1 MTTVTVK
8 ASKEYPVYIEKG
20 ILAHAGEYIRLHTAA
35 KRIMLVSDSRVADLY
50 AETVKKSIE
59 EAGYTVSLF
68 VFPEGEKSKDRNTLF
83 DLLEFAANEELDRDD
98 CFVALGGGVTG
109 DLSGLAASLYMR
121 GIDYIQIPTT
131 LLAAVDSSVGGKTAI
146 DLDAGKNLCGSFWQP
161 SCVICDPDVLKTL
174 ESSVFADGMAEV
186 IKYGVICSPE
196 IFAKVKDKPD
206 FDDIADIIAACVAT
220 KADVV
225 ADDEFDRGRRA
236 LLNLGHTFGHAIEKC
251 SSFVVSHGSAVA
263 VGMLMAARVSAGLG
277 FCNESCIN
285 QIENSLLKNLLPVS
299 SSYAAKELAKAALSD
314 KKKSGNTIAF
324 VLPRSIGEAF
334 IHKVHAEELEKI
346 FEIGLGK

>member
-20 ILAHAGEYIRLHTAA
+20 ILARAGEYIRLHSTA
-35 KRIMLVSDSRVADLY
+35 KRIMLVSDSRVAELY

-59 EAGYTVSLF
+59 EAGYSVSLF
-68 VFPEGEKSKDRNTLF
+68 VFPEGEKSKNRNTLF
-83 DLLEFAANEELDRDD
+83 DLLEFAADEGLDRNDS
-98 CFVALGGGVTG
+98 FVALGGGVTG

-121 GIDYIQIPTT
+121 GIGYIQIPTT

-161 SCVICDPDVLKTL
+161 SCVICDPDALKTL
-174 ESSVFADGMAEV
+174 DPAVFADGMAEV

-196 IFAKVKDKPD
+196 IFAKVKDKPV
-206 FDDIADIIAACVAT
+206 FDDVADIIAACVRT
-220 KADVV
+220 KAEVV

-251 SSFVVSHGSAVA
+251 SEFKISHGSAVA
-263 VGMLMAARVSAGLG
+263 IGMLMAARVSVKFG
-277 FCNESCIN
+277 FCDEGSISDVESALKA
-285 QIENSLLKNLLPVS
+285 NSLPVS
-299 SSYAAKELAKAALSD
+299 CEFGAAELAIAALSD
-314 KKKSGNTIAF
+314 KKKSADKLTLILFN
-324 VLPRSIGEAF
+324 SIGDSF
-334 IHKVHAEELEKI
+334 THAVATSELEQI
-346 FEIGLGK
+346 FKWGLGQ